1 MDLDARFEALT
12 QSMELLASL
21 HKDNERRME
30 RLIQGMEALENK
42 GNRLEGFVTEI
53 AQGQPGCCTWP
64 KCTSSDWIDS
74 RAISRR
80 IRAIISEPVVRDNVH
95 GLSPLAVLP

>member
-30 RLIQGMEALENK
+30 RLIRGMEVLENK

-53 AQGQPGCCTWP
+53 AQGTARLLHVAEMHEQRLDRLEGH
-64 KCTSSDWIDS
+64 KSS
-74 RAISRR
+74 
-80 IRAIISEPVVRDNVH
+80 H
-95 GLSPLAVLP
+95 